1 MLKWIETIHS
11 EIQVNFS
18 FVPKLLEY
26 NNRAIQLKWKLFMR
40 DGGFSPLIDIFYHQK
55 IITKTCSNCQTVMNN
70 FSISNHIELKYIPDT
85 NMTVQQMI
93 DYTFGKLF
101 VCIYIIIFN
110 IFFLDLAND
119 SIEFCEICESLKI
132 ITTTEK
138 LMWTPNVLVSVFKT

>member
-26 NNRAIQLKWKLFMR
+26 NNRAIQLKLSAKAKWKLFMR

-55 IITKTCSNCQTVMNN
+55 IITKTCSNCQTVMND

-93 DYTFGKLF
+93 DYTFGKLY
-101 VCIYIIIFN
+101 VCIFISLYLIF
-110 IFFLDLAND
+110 
-119 SIEFCEICESLKI
+119 SS
-132 ITTTEK
+132 
-138 LMWTPNVLVSVFKT
+138 